1 LRRAIPENGSARI
14 KAMGKVEQLVHA
26 LRHDDNMD
34 DQAFE
39 WVTLFSYE
47 NVPGCPRPG
56 RLTAD

>member
-1 LRRAIPENGSARI
+1 
-14 KAMGKVEQLVHA
+14 MGKVEQLVHA